1 MKLKYFFNETQGKL
15 LMFSNVGCVN
25 GPEYKYSILQGI
37 EVVEGLVVFFDQL
50 NWYFYHFSREFKAS
64 IVAQFN
70 RR

>member
-15 LMFSNVGCVN
+15 LMFSNVGRVN

-50 NWYFYHFSREFKAS
+50 N
-64 IVAQFN
+64 
-70 RR
+70 